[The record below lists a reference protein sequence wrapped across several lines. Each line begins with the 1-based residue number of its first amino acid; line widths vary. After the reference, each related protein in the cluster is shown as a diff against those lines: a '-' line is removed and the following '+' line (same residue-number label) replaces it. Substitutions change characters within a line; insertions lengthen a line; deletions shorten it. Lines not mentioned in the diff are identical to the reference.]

1 MKNKTFSNSI
11 VRTVMLVNTAPIRV
25 FVDDELMANFSKFPS
40 KYTVCNIRRLLSSV
54 ARFTS
59 KYALMPMEYNIE
71 YRDDGHATYC
81 MQH

>member
-1 MKNKTFSNSI
+1 
-11 VRTVMLVNTAPIRV
+11 MLVNTAPICV
-25 FVDDELMANFSKFPS
+25 FVDDELLKA

-71 YRDDGHATYC
+71 YHYDGHATYC